1 MEAVAVMLRLKLY
14 ALAALAFFA
23 GLLAVYGKGRGDA
36 AAAARRRK
44 LEGEINAHNRIND
57 ADLGGG
63 ATDAERVK
71 RLHGI
76 ADKLGD

>member
-1 MEAVAVMLRLKLY
+1 MLRLKLY
-14 ALAALAFFA
+14 ALAALAFFV

-36 AAAARRRK
+36 AAAARLRK
-44 LEGEINAHNRIND
+44 LEGEINAHKRIND
-57 ADLGGG
+57 ADTGGG

>member
-1 MEAVAVMLRLKLY
+1 MLRLKLY

-23 GLLAVYGKGRGDA
+23 GLLTVYGRGRSDA
-36 AAAARRRK
+36 AAAARLRK
-44 LEGEINAHNRIND
+44 LEGEINAHKRING
-57 ADLGGG
+57 ADTGGG